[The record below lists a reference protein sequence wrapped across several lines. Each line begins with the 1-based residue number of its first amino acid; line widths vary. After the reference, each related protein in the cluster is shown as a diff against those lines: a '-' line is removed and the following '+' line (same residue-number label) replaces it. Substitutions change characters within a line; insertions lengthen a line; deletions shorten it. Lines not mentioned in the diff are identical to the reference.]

1 MNRSNIIFAFIGG
14 VMVGAAAT
22 VGYLKHS
29 GKLARN
35 DGDIDGNSSDGAG
48 SISDSETAEVDP
60 AVKRDKPSFEQPKKM
75 DTHRTDYARIE
86 EKPDLDEMAKKY
98 ESENDM
104 ENTEEEEDEGEADP
118 EPWMSDIDLPDDYQD
133 PEDQD
138 YGHVIKQI
146 QGKRKNDLIFLI
158 PQEYA
163 GEIYLLE
170 DLNYYAKDDILCDLT
185 DAPVDDPMHVVGDC
199 LEYFGQYGFDEDKVF
214 VRNCTLGI
222 EYEITLINGKYAD
235 HLYGVTPEDYEEKP
249 KPLVRKM
256 RKERDD
262 D

>member
-35 DGDIDGNSSDGAG
+35 DGDIDGNGSDSAG
-48 SISDSETAEVDP
+48 SMSESETAKVDP

-98 ESENDM
+98 ETEDQNDM
-104 ENTEEEEDEGEADP
+104 ENAEEEEDEDDGDP
-118 EPWMSDIDLPDDYQD
+118 DPGLADIDFPDENGDI
-133 PEDQD
+133 EE
-138 YGHVIKQI
+138 YGHIIAQI
-146 QGKRKNDLIFLI
+146 EGKKKDDLIFLI